1 MYAIGEQ
8 VHVANRMYVAIG
20 FQSML
25 MSPEKEFLED
35 EECEYACEDIQS
47 GLRSWPGTLKR
58 IGQEVN
64 KRIAEHGSGS
74 EADHDKNCLFQSVPA
89 DQDSRN
95 PDKRDKAYQEYA
107 GNRVEPD
114 VREVVHAVSKLG
126 SLDGSRSSYKAI
138 DGVAGNRRDVIITS
152 IDYRN

>member
-1 MYAIGEQ
+1 MN
-8 VHVANRMYVAIG
+8 VVIG

-25 MSPEKEFLED
+25 VPPEKEFLED

-47 GLRSWPGTLKR
+47 GLRSWPGTLKG

-64 KRIAEHGSGS
+64 ERIAEHGSGS
-74 EADHDKNCLFQSVPA
+74 EADHNKNCLFQSIPA

-107 GNRVEPD
+107 GNRVKPD
-114 VREVVHAVSKLG
+114 GREVFHPVSKVRLPRRI
-126 SLDGSRSSYKAI
+126 SIQAIDKAI
-138 DGVAGNRRDVIITS
+138 DGVAGNRRDVIVAS
-152 IDYRN
+152 IAYRN